1 VTADPPM
8 PCPYLAGGQLC
19 TRPRGHRGRHQPQV
33 PEISARRLQRIRDR
47 FYARAW
53 WQPPPRCPRCRAVV
67 EGLTRG
73 DMTGPTIIPAD
84 QGPGPCAE
92 VISEY
97 PVTLGPCG
105 HQFRRIM
112 RTKDYR

>member
-1 VTADPPM
+1 VAADQSM

-19 TRPRGHRGRHQPQV
+19 SRPRGHRGRHQPQV
-33 PEISARRLQRIRDR
+33 PEVSTWRLSWILGGLADP
-47 FYARAW
+47 AW
-53 WQPPPRCPRCRAVV
+53 WRPRPRCPECRTAIT
-67 EGLTRG
+67 GCTRG
-73 DMTGPTIIPAD
+73 TPAGPVVVPAG